1 LRLRDRADAS
11 PAPARSRAAGAP
23 PILPSAPRDN
33 SSNDDCALLPSQ
45 LPLGPLS
52 AASIIPHNACGGV
65 KQMDRPQSPLI
76 CCLYLLLIASALGCA
91 AQERRKYD
99 RWFPPGSTREQ
110 MIAKYGQ
117 PAWIVD
123 RPSAN
128 PSDAE
133 WRTAIDPKKEWM
145 HPSVFVEDI

>member
-1 LRLRDRADAS
+1 
-11 PAPARSRAAGAP
+11 
-23 PILPSAPRDN
+23 
-33 SSNDDCALLPSQ
+33 
-45 LPLGPLS
+45 
-52 AASIIPHNACGGV
+52 
-65 KQMDRPQSPLI
+65 MDRPQSPLI

-145 HPSVFVEDI
+145 HPSVFVEDIKEVERQTSAKVARFDVFAVPSHRSFLQRLDFFGTCVDLVYYDGSQRVISSKPLPYYAYGD